1 MFPLVA
7 FKDWLL
13 KNWKVILGIVLVLGA
28 AIWLALNMSDMQSQN
43 AELKTMVQEQQAR
56 HVAELTEMSESFQRQ
71 QTAQDELDRHFEE
84 RLTELSAQYAAAL
97 EQVAQ
102 VRRVRQRRLEQNP
115 TELPGA
121 FQETFGIPV
130 SPAGGGGS
138 SR

>member
-13 KNWKVILGIVLVLGA
+13 KNWKVLLGIALALGVG
-28 AIWLALNMSDMQSQN
+28 IWLTFKILDMQNQN
-43 AELKTMVQEQQAR
+43 AELKTLVQQQQAR

-71 QTAQDELDRHFEE
+71 QAAQDELDRHFEE
-84 RLTELSAQYAAAL
+84 RLTELSVQYAAAL

-102 VRRVRQRRLEQNP
+102 VRRTRQRRLEQNP

-130 SPAGGGGS
+130 TGGGS
-138 SR
+138 Q